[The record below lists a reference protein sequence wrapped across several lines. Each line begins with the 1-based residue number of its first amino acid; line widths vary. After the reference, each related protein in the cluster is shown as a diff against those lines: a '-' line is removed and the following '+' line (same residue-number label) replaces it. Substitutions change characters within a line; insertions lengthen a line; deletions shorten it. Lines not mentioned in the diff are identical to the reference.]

1 MSSVKRVSGDYT
13 IESIGTTDVVNLNS
27 SFVNINGNLTV
38 SGNAVLVGNISADKI
53 FNGTTSIEI
62 PVTSGNAI
70 ITIGG
75 TANVAVFASTG
86 QYVDGEVSATGNI
99 DGGNV
104 NTTGL
109 VSATGNINGG
119 NINVTTGNIVLS
131 QTSNST
137 TNQTIRFQDANT
149 AVTTLGSNIGAIEW
163 FTSDATG
170 EGPRV
175 TARIRAVYEDSNGN
189 ANIQIQTGS
198 GNVPTTRITVV
209 GTTGYVGIG
218 NALPADNLAVTG
230 TTYISGALTSGG
242 TATANNA
249 VVTNQTQTANIV
261 VTGNITTPS
270 WTTDGVGIRT
280 VAAVYTDSSTA
291 ALGTAVT
298 NHIHVLAQSTLAGTN
313 VSVTTT
319 NASTLYIADA
329 PAAGPNMTITNRY
342 ALYLENGNM
351 YSGGNIL
358 SIANVRGGNVNSD
371 GTVSATGNIT
381 GANIVGVQNIYT
393 TGNVITAN
401 INVTGNSYGTGIGV
415 ENIVWQ
421 NATATMTSSSMA
433 NVGVLGFLALAG
445 QSYKFEAYLPILPVG
460 STTTGFSTYFDA
472 GTCYYTVEAQT
483 TQTSAFTTA
492 TSNVSGVAAIT
503 QGMTGTDPR
512 AAKIYGTIYSAGN
525 ANVAIQAQTAS
536 NNLLVQSGAYLT
548 YTRIS

>member
-75 TANVAVFASTG
+75 TANVAVFSPTG

-119 NINVTTGNIVLS
+119 NINVDTGNIVLI
-131 QTSNST
+131 QTSGAT

-149 AVTTLGSNIGAIEW
+149 AVTTVGSNVGSIEW

-170 EGPRV
+170 VGPRV
-175 TARIRAVYEDSNGN
+175 AAKIRAVYEDTNGN
-189 ANIQIQTGS
+189 TNIQIQTDSSGS
-198 GNVPTTRITVV
+198 LTTRVTVI
-209 GTTGYVGIG
+209 GSTGYVGIG

-230 TTYISGALTSGG
+230 STYISGALTSA
-242 TATANNA
+242 ATVTGNNA
-249 VVTNQTQTANIV
+249 VVTNQTQTANLV

-270 WTTDGVGIRT
+270 WTIAGVGIRT

-291 ALGTAVT
+291 ALGTAVN
-298 NHIHVLAQSTLAGTN
+298 NHIHVLAEPTLAGTN

-319 NASTLYIADA
+319 NASTLYIHDA
-329 PAAGPNMTITNRY
+329 PVAGPNMTITNRY
-342 ALYLENGNM
+342 ALFIASGNT
-351 YSGGNIL
+351 YSAGNIL
-358 SIANVRGGNVNSD
+358 SIANVRGGNINSD
-371 GTVSATGNIT
+371 ASVCATGNIT
-381 GANIVGVQNIYT
+381 GANIVGVQNVYT
-393 TGNVITAN
+393 TGNVITGN
-401 INVTGNSYGTGIGV
+401 INVSTQMSGTGIGV

-421 NATATMTSSSMA
+421 NTTAIMTSTSMA
-433 NVGVLGFLALAG
+433 NVGILGFLALAG
-445 QSYKFEAYLPILPVG
+445 QSYKFEVYMPVIPVG

-483 TQTSAFTTA
+483 TETSAYTTG
-492 TSNVSGVAAIT
+492 TSNVSGVAPLT
-503 QGMTGTDPR
+503 QGMTGLTPR
-512 AAKIYGTIYSAGN
+512 AVKITGTIYSAGN
-525 ANVAIQAQTAS
+525 SNVAIQAQTAS
-536 NNLLVQSGAYLT
+536 NNIGVQSGAYLT
-548 YTRIS
+548 YTRIG